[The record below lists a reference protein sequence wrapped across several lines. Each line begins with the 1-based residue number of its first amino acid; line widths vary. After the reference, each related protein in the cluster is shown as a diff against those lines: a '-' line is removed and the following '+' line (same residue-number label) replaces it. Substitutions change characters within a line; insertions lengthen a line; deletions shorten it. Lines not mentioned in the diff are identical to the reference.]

1 MVSRSRLT
9 KLVLVTT
16 AVKVEVMAV
25 VVMEVVVKE
34 VGDTEAVG
42 MEVVVGMEI

>member
-1 MVSRSRLT
+1 M
-9 KLVLVTT
+9 TT

-25 VVMEVVVKE
+25 VVMEVVAEE

-42 MEVVVGMEI
+42 MEVAVVVGMEI